1 MFNFVV
7 MYVYKRTLNIK
18 NTLFYVNSMC
28 IVYVLKLIIIKCV
41 KNDVSVLKITIE
53 PCVLIASE

>member
-7 MYVYKRTLNIK
+7 MYVYKRTLNLK
-18 NTLFYVNSMC
+18 NTLFYVYSMF
-28 IVYVLKLIIIKCV
+28 IVYVLKLIIKKCV
-41 KNDVSVLKITIE
+41 KNDVSVLIITIE

>member
-7 MYVYKRTLNIK
+7 IYVYKRTLNLK
-18 NTLFYVNSMC
+18 NTLFYVYSMF
-28 IVYVLKLIIIKCV
+28 IVYVLKLIIKKCV
-41 KNDVSVLKITIE
+41 KNDVSVLIITIE